1 VCERCSLTNIVLLA
15 NAVLVNYDSAV
26 PGIADLPEPPWWTP
40 RKTAAPRRSLSRE
53 AIVAAALEVLR
64 AEGIDAVSMRRVAA
78 ELGTGPASLYAHIAH
93 KEELLEQ
100 VFDEVAAEIPLPD
113 PDPAGWQEQ
122 VRRLWI
128 DSHAAFAR
136 NGDIARVALGR
147 VPLGPNSL
155 RVAEVTMAVLR
166 AGGVPDQA
174 AAWAVDVVGLYVVA
188 NAIEGAVYADRQR
201 SEQERQAYW
210 TQVADYF
217 AAVPADRFPTT
228 AALAPMMMVGTGEER
243 FAFGL
248 DLIIRGL
255 SSLAAGPPR

>member
-1 VCERCSLTNIVLLA
+1 
-15 NAVLVNYDSAV
+15 
-26 PGIADLPEPPWWTP
+26 
-40 RKTAAPRRSLSRE
+40 
-53 AIVAAALEVLR
+53 
-64 AEGIDAVSMRRVAA
+64 MRRVAA

-113 PDPAGWQEQ
+113 PDPARWQEQ
-122 VRRLWI
+122 VRQLWI

-147 VPLGPNSL
+147 VPLGPNSM

-228 AALAPMMMVGTGEER
+228 AALAPMMMTGTGWSASRSGSTSSSAAWGRWRPGRRAER
-243 FAFGL
+243 GRHPFCRRAVGHLSGFPASGPDLAFGAWK
-248 DLIIRGL
+248 ICCSRPRTIP
-255 SSLAAGPPR
+255 SSP

>member
-1 VCERCSLTNIVLLA
+1 LTNDVLLA
-15 NAVLVNYDSAV
+15 NAVRVNYASAV
-26 PGIADLPEPPWWTP
+26 PGVADLPEPPWWTP
-40 RKTAAPRRSLSRE
+40 RKTSAPRRSLSRE
-53 AIVAAALEVLR
+53 AIVGAALKILR
-64 AEGIDAVSMRRVAA
+64 AEGTYGVSMRRVAT
-78 ELGTGPASLYAHIAH
+78 ELGTGAASLYAHVAN
-93 KEELLEQ
+93 KEELLEL
-100 VFDEVAAEIPLPD
+100 VFDEIVAEIPLPE
-113 PDPAGWQEQ
+113 PDPARWQEQ
-122 VRRLWI
+122 VRQVWI
-128 DSHAAFAR
+128 DSHAALAR

-155 RVAEVTMAVLR
+155 RVAEVTMALLR
-166 AGGVPDQA
+166 SGGVPDKA

-217 AAVPADRFPTT
+217 AAVPPDRFPTM

-255 SSLAAGPPR
+255 SSLAAGPSR